1 MFFKRSVPKRA
12 DTRGL
17 VAGSGHL
24 YGPCNWV
31 ATGCHVA
38 RQRDA
43 TYTLQI
49 GFFGKDLIDL
59 DYTN

>member
-1 MFFKRSVPKRA
+1 MFFAQRPIA
-12 DTRGL
+12 LIL

-31 ATGCHVA
+31 ATGFRA